1 MPFDVR
7 LTILIRTDSRFRP
20 DIRTAYD
27 LASKRT
33 LKLGALQI
41 PLANIEEHSQDHMLE
56 PYISLDGVV
65 LVLAIYGSNF
75 YKMTKELETSLT

>member
-1 MPFDVR
+1 VR
-7 LTILIRTDSRFRP
+7 LTIIVRTDSRFRP

-33 LKLGALQI
+33 LKLGTLQI
-41 PLANIEEHSQDHMLE
+41 HLASLEEHSQDHMLE
-56 PYISLDGVV
+56 QYISLDGVV

-75 YKMTKELETSLT
+75 LQNDQ